1 MSDVTTASQ
10 HSDSAEGIP
19 AFGASSG
26 CPDGCPEYGGISRRG
41 VLRGMVAAGAVTTM
55 FGRTFT
61 QTSFAA
67 TRPSAHTLVVLSLR
81 GAADGL
87 SLVVPH
93 GDPAYYQARP
103 RIAVPSA
110 ALLAKDGF
118 FGLHPALAPLLPL
131 WKAGKMAAVHATGLP
146 VPNRSHFAAME
157 AVEDADPGSS
167 ARVGWI
173 NRVIG
178 ADSYTN
184 PLQAIGMG
192 MSSPITALYGPQRTV
207 TTSGIDAM
215 VINGSD
221 DAGRTRS
228 LNTLWSGATGILG
241 KGGRAALTAV
251 RDFRPVH
258 SVRETPANG
267 AVYPDS
273 HLGQA
278 LAHSARTIRAD
289 IGADV
294 IAVDHDGDWDMHQ
307 GVGTLDSGKMRLSAK
322 DLAEALTAFFVD
334 LGTLGDKVTVV
345 TLSEFGRRV
354 RENANQGLDHGHGN
368 VMFVLGGGVKGGY
381 RGRWPGLGTGADDD
395 LAVTTDYRSVLAEV
409 VTRRLGVSAATA
421 FPRFAP
427 QAVGVML

>member
-1 MSDVTTASQ
+1 
-10 HSDSAEGIP
+10 
-19 AFGASSG
+19 
-26 CPDGCPEYGGISRRG
+26 
-41 VLRGMVAAGAVTTM
+41 
-55 FGRTFT
+55 
-61 QTSFAA
+61 
-67 TRPSAHTLVVLSLR
+67 
-81 GAADGL
+81 
-87 SLVVPH
+87 
-93 GDPAYYQARP
+93 
-103 RIAVPSA
+103 
-110 ALLAKDGF
+110 
-118 FGLHPALAPLLPL
+118 
-131 WKAGKMAAVHATGLP
+131 
-146 VPNRSHFAAME
+146 
-157 AVEDADPGSS
+157 
-167 ARVGWI
+167 
-173 NRVIG
+173 
-178 ADSYTN
+178 
-184 PLQAIGMG
+184 
-192 MSSPITALYGPQRTV
+192 
-207 TTSGIDAM
+207 
-215 VINGSD
+215 
-221 DAGRTRS
+221 
-228 LNTLWSGATGILG
+228 
-241 KGGRAALTAV
+241 
-251 RDFRPVH
+251 
-258 SVRETPANG
+258 VRETPANG

-322 DLAEALTAFFVD
+322 DLAEALAAFFVD

-368 VMFVLGGGVKGGY
+368 VVFVRGGGVKGGY